1 MRQVLSKKWRL
12 PDAELLLNMADTPVV
27 RAEGSGRASA
37 RTGDS
42 HQHQPGKAPPS
53 RVERLLPGQSA
64 EPASGMMIS
73 LGDIYYDTVYV
84 NRSFA
89 VENHSSMPLD
99 FVLSHDKQRDAATEI
114 NFSLSNTALK
124 VFSTLL
130 VPPHSSRRVF
140 LHFRTSLP
148 RASPAAAPSN
158 GGAAAVAAAPAANG
172 GGGAL
177 EPPSPQRGAD
187 THFAHVLH
195 GGRGS
200 VAGLLGPAHMQIEI
214 SVSEP

>member
-1 MRQVLSKKWRL
+1 M
-12 PDAELLLNMADTPVV
+12 
-27 RAEGSGRASA
+27 
-37 RTGDS
+37 
-42 HQHQPGKAPPS
+42 
-53 RVERLLPGQSA
+53 
-64 EPASGMMIS
+64 PA
-73 LGDIYYDTVYV
+73 
-84 NRSFA
+84 
-89 VENHSSMPLD
+89 
-99 FVLSHDKQRDAATEI
+99 
-114 NFSLSNTALK
+114 
-124 VFSTLL
+124 
-130 VPPHSSRRVF
+130 HSSRRVF

-158 GGAAAVAAAPAANG
+158 GGAAAAVAAAPAANG

-214 SVSEP
+214 SVSEPNPNPKPKPKP